1 MNPKPCIFFQ
11 KGSCRNGNSCRFSHA
26 DGAPGNPSRP
36 PNSDMNPR
44 NERRPPR
51 DDRANDRRPPRGRG
65 SRGRY
70 PNPSRGSGNR
80 RFPNSGNQEP
90 RGRYPNNKSN
100 QSNQIVNS
108 QNVNK
113 TFEALDLKE
122 LNFKRKGGGLS
133 NLIISSSVQL
143 GQMVVLILKNQQFVV
158 IFKLDDNQ
166 FIPNPLY
173 INCDINE
180 KILAIKSGSFGNIEG
195 DFIFVNYINFN
206 HLSLQYSSR
215 LLITPL
221 AALDKHKTFLIL
233 DISVNGEI
241 NEFFVD
247 HQVLLTAVFDQ
258 NSNSSELKMAMIAEI
273 SQHSNDLKQLS
284 KTIEGNL
291 NSMTLEGKVTLIS
304 RMGSNIIVALS
315 TGKLFVLDISTS
327 SSQYIENIN
336 GESILLK
343 ASGNPSLGEV
353 TLVTSSG
360 DLKLATLANP
370 LQCKL
375 TNQMNTP
382 LLKAKCLQV
391 NQGKL

>member
-1 MNPKPCIFFQ
+1 MNRKPCIFFQ
-11 KGSCRNGNSCRFSHA
+11 KGSCRNGDNCRFSHSS
-26 DGAPGNPSRP
+26 GGPGNDSNPS
-36 PNSDMNPR
+36 NSNMGSR
-44 NERRPPR
+44 
-51 DDRANDRRPPRGRG
+51 NDRRPPNRGRG
-65 SRGRY
+65 SRGRGSRGRGRGRDRDRDR
-70 PNPSRGSGNR
+70 NPSNNN
-80 RFPNSGNQEP
+80 FNE
-90 RGRYPNNKSN
+90 RYPNNGGGHMNSKPNNN
-100 QSNQIVNS
+100 QMNVNNS
-108 QNVNK
+108 PNVNK

-122 LNFKRKGGGLS
+122 LNYKRKGGGLS

-143 GQMVVLILKNQQFVV
+143 GQMVLLVLKNEQFVV

-180 KILAIKSGSFGNIEG
+180 KILGIKSGSFGNIEG

-206 HLSLQYSSR
+206 NLSLQYSSR

-221 AALDKHKTFLIL
+221 ASLDKHKTFLIL
-233 DISVNGEI
+233 DISMNGEI

-247 HQVLLTAVFDQ
+247 HQVILTAVFDKAT
-258 NSNSSELKMAMIAEI
+258 NSSELKMAMIAEI

-284 KTIEGNL
+284 KMIETNF
-291 NSMTLEGKVTLIS
+291 NSIKLEGKVTLIS
-304 RMGSNIIVALS
+304 RIGTNVIVALS
-315 TGKLFVLDISTS
+315 TGRLFVLDVATS
-327 SSQYIENIN
+327 NSQYIENIN
-336 GESILLK
+336 GETILLQPAGNP
-343 ASGNPSLGEV
+343 ASGEV
-353 TLVTSSG
+353 SLVTSSG

-382 LLKAKCLQV
+382 LLKAKCLLV